1 MRPPILFLSIAFGLG
16 LSVGLGVMGA
26 DNAVPGNAAPG
37 NAVSGNAV
45 PGSAAPGNSAL
56 WGTALPVLLVSA
68 WLARPAPLGAAVGIM
83 GVAGTLWGVAAVRE
97 RDVTCAGRWSQ
108 GTRTRAAIVR
118 LEDPAPASGGVVDVD
133 VLPGACG
140 GPLRLRWPE
149 GHLARGG
156 TEWVVAGW
164 WSGVAD
170 RGVLVVR
177 RAVRLDATPR
187 GRGAVRDRL
196 AARSAELFGARA
208 PIVDALVFAPNATLD
223 PDIRERY
230 VRSGLAHL
238 LSISGLHVGFLA
250 AWLALLLRK
259 LRLAPGP
266 RFAATVLLLAAYLWL
281 LGWPSPAVRAA
292 AMLLLVEIA
301 RRRQRVVAPR
311 GMVALSALG
320 VLLADPWA
328 LRSVGAWL
336 SVAGIAA
343 VIWADRACARER
355 RVLRLIAPA
364 LAATLLT
371 APISAFTFGTVAPI
385 GVLANL
391 VAIPLAGI
399 VVPGLVL
406 ALALSWVIAGAAH
419 LLAAGA
425 GLGLALLDLAAGA
438 AAAVPGGHVVMV
450 AGWEAAVLWAAV
462 AAVAWWLWHSPRR
475 PWLIAARVAFCATV
489 FVAAL
494 LRDVVG
500 LDACRCLTVFFL
512 DVGQGDAAV
521 LRTPHNRWVVIDAG
535 PRTPESDAGRRVVVP
550 FLRRQGAR
558 RVAVAVATHGD
569 ADHLGGMPAV
579 VEAFDPE
586 LVLEPG
592 EPLGRPLY
600 LEFLARVEESGARW
614 HPARAGDRIELD
626 GVALEVLSPDS
637 LWMTLPLD
645 VNEHG
650 VVLRVSYG
658 AVRLLFQADAGLPVE
673 ARLAGRVGPVELL
686 KVGHHGSRSAT
697 SDAWLDELAP
707 HEAVISVGRHNRYG
721 HPTPE
726 VLARLAAHG
735 VAVLRTDERG
745 TITFSTDGHGARLRS
760 HHD

>member
-1 MRPPILFLSIAFGLG
+1 MRPPILFLSLAFA
-16 LSVGLGVMGA
+16 VGLWVALDFAELRGA
-26 DNAVPGNAAPG
+26 WYVVVP
-37 NAVSGNAV
+37 V
-45 PGSAAPGNSAL
+45 L
-56 WGTALPVLLVSA
+56 GTALLV
-68 WLARPAPLGAAVGIM
+68 ARRAPLGAAVGVM
-83 GVAGTLWGVAAVRE
+83 GVAGALWGRAATRE
-97 RDVTCAGRWSQ
+97 RHATCAGSWSP
-108 GTRTRAAIVR
+108 GPSRAAILR
-118 LEDPAPASGGVVDVD
+118 LADPAPAAGGVVDAT
-133 VLPGACG
+133 VLPGSCG

-149 GHLARGG
+149 GHPAHGG
-156 TEWVVAGW
+156 TEWVVAGR
-164 WSGVAD
+164 WSGVTD
-170 RGVLVVR
+170 RGALVVR
-177 RAVRLDATPR
+177 RLVRLDSTPR

-208 PIVDALVFAPNATLD
+208 SIVDALVFAPNAVLD
-223 PDIRERY
+223 PEIRERY

-266 RFAATVLLLAAYLWL
+266 RFAATVLLLGAYLWL
-281 LGWPSPAVRAA
+281 LGWPPPAVRAG
-292 AMLLLVEIA
+292 AMLALAEIA

-311 GMVALSALG
+311 GIIALSALG

-328 LRSVGAWL
+328 VHSVGAWL
-336 SVAGIAA
+336 SVAGISA

-355 RVLRLIAPA
+355 RVVRLVAPA

-399 VVPGLVL
+399 AVPGLVL
-406 ALALSWVIAGAAH
+406 ALALSWVVAGAAH
-419 LLAAGA
+419 LVAAGA
-425 GLGLALLDLAAGA
+425 GLGLALLDLAAGT

-450 AGWEAAVLWAAV
+450 AGFEAGALWAGV
-462 AAVAWWLWHSPRR
+462 ALVAWWLWHSPRR
-475 PWLIAARVAFCATV
+475 PWLIGARLAFATTV
-489 FVAAL
+489 FAATS
-494 LRDVVG
+494 LRDVFP
-500 LDACRCLTVFFL
+500 LDACSCLTVFFL

-521 LRTPHNRWVVIDAG
+521 LRTPNSRWIVIDGG

-550 FLRRQGAR
+550 FLRRQGAG
-558 RVAVAVATHGD
+558 RVALAVATHAD

-614 HPARAGDRIELD
+614 HAARAGDRIELD
-626 GVALEVLSPDS
+626 GVTLEVLSPDS

-650 VVLRVSYG
+650 VVLVVSYG
-658 AVRLLFQADAGLPVE
+658 AVRVLFQADAGLPVE

-697 SDAWLDELAP
+697 SDGWLDELAP
-707 HEAVISVGRHNRYG
+707 HAAVISVGRHNRYG

-735 VAVLRTDERG
+735 VTVFRTDERG

>member
-1 MRPPILFLSIAFGLG
+1 MRPPILFLAIAFGVGVYAGLESFLG
-16 LSVGLGVMGA
+16 RGTWYVV
-26 DNAVPGNAAPG
+26 VP
-37 NAVSGNAV
+37 V
-45 PGSAAPGNSAL
+45 L
-56 WGTALPVLLVSA
+56 GTALA
-68 WLARPAPLGAAVGIM
+68 LARTAPLGAALGIM
-83 GVAGTLWGVAAVRE
+83 GVAGTVWGAAAGRE
-97 RDVTCAGRWSQ
+97 RAATCAGTWGKGNGERS
-108 GTRTRAAIVR
+108 RAAIVR
-118 LEDPAPASGGVVDVD
+118 LVDPAPASGGVVDAD
-133 VLPGACG
+133 VVPGPCG
-140 GPLRLRWPE
+140 GPVRLRWPE
-149 GHLARGG
+149 QHLARGG
-156 TEWVVAGW
+156 TEWVVAGRW
-164 WSGVAD
+164 IGVTD

-177 RAVRLDATPR
+177 RLVQLNAVPR
-187 GRGAVRDRL
+187 GRGALRDRL

-208 PIVDALVFAPNATLD
+208 SIVDALVFAPNATLD
-223 PDIRERY
+223 PEIRERY

-266 RFAATVLLLAAYLWL
+266 RCAATVLLLGAYLWL
-281 LGWPSPAVRAA
+281 LGLPPPAVRAG
-292 AMLLLVEIA
+292 AMLVLAEIA
-301 RRRQRVVAPR
+301 RLRQRVVAPR
-311 GMVALSALG
+311 GLISLSALG
-320 VLLADPWA
+320 VLLADPLA

-343 VIWADRACARER
+343 VIWADRACGREG
-355 RVLRLIAPA
+355 RVVRLVAPA

-371 APISAFTFGTVAPI
+371 APISAFTFGTVAPV

-399 VVPGLVL
+399 AVPGLVL
-406 ALALSWVIAGAAH
+406 ALALSWAIAGAAR
-419 LLAAGA
+419 LVAAGA
-425 GLGLALLDLAAGA
+425 GLGLALLDLVAGT

-450 AGWEAAVLWAAV
+450 AGWQAAALWAGV
-462 AAVAWWLWHSPRR
+462 ALVAWWLWRSPRR
-475 PWLIAARVAFCATV
+475 PWLIAARVAFVTTLLVATT
-489 FVAAL
+489 F
-494 LRDVVG
+494 RDVVS
-500 LDACRCLTVFFL
+500 LDACRCLTVHFL

-521 LRTPHNRWVVIDAG
+521 LRTPNGRWIVIDAG
-535 PRTPESDAGRRVVVP
+535 PRTPASDAGRRIVVP
-550 FLRRQGAR
+550 FLRRQGAG

-614 HPARAGDRIELD
+614 HAARAGDRIERD

-658 AVRLLFQADAGLPVE
+658 AVHLLFQADAGLPVE
-673 ARLAGRVGPVELL
+673 GRLAGTVGRVELL
-686 KVGHHGSRSAT
+686 KVGNNGPRSPP

-707 HEAVISVGRHNRYG
+707 REAVISVGRHNRYG

-735 VAVLRTDERG
+735 VTVFRTDERG